1 LFKSNQLADKE
12 ERKHGDAKGHGL
24 TGWLRTKVLGKDKEL
39 SPVDTQFL
47 EDLSDLNTV
56 GRYEIVGKLGQGS
69 VGVVYQGTDPYIKR
83 DVSIKIARPSRNV
96 VGEKADRYRE
106 RFFLEAQSAGMLMH
120 PNIIAVYDAGMYRD
134 FCYITMEYVDG
145 PTLEAHCN
153 RENLLPVNKAVEII
167 FIACKA
173 LDYAHKMGVIHRD
186 IKPSNIMLTQ
196 SGSVKIADFSIAQI
210 KSEQTISEGIIGSPS
225 YMSPEQVKEE
235 PVEERSDIF
244 SLGVVLYELLTGQQ
258 AFSGDNYFSIM
269 YKITHEEPVS
279 IRIIRPEV
287 PEILEKIVRK
297 AMAKDPSDRYQTCM
311 DFAYDL
317 RVALR
322 GITGTTRSEKIED
335 VVDYVLNV
343 PFFENF
349 DREQVR
355 EILNAS
361 NMIKV
366 KKGKVVVAEGEIDD
380 SFYIILSGRAAVKKE
395 KKAIA
400 TIGRGECFG
409 EMSYLSG
416 KARIA
421 TVSAATDCVLLK
433 ISATL
438 LDKASESMQ
447 LLFLRNFALTLIRRL
462 SKDIN
467 SPPPTLERPSHP

>member
-1 LFKSNQLADKE
+1 MVKSNPLAEKE
-12 ERKHGDAKGHGL
+12 EKGQEDGKGHGFS
-24 TGWLRTKVLGKDKEL
+24 GWLKAKVLGKDKEA

-47 EDLSDLNTV
+47 ADLSDLNTV

-69 VGVVYQGTDPYIKR
+69 VGVVYQGRDPYINR

-96 VGEKADRYRE
+96 VGEKEERYRE

-145 PTLEAHCN
+145 PTLEVHCK
-153 RENLLPVNKAVEII
+153 RENLLAISKAVEII

-210 KSEQTISEGIIGSPS
+210 KSEQTISKGIIGSPS

-244 SLGVVLYELLTGQQ
+244 SLGAVFYELLTGQQ
-258 AFSGDNYFSIM
+258 AFPGDNYFSIM
-269 YKITHEEPVS
+269 YKITNEDPPSV
-279 IRIIRPEV
+279 RVIRPEV

-297 AMAKDPSDRYQTCM
+297 AMARDPSDRYQTCM

-322 GITGTTRSEKIED
+322 GMTGTTRREKVED

-349 DREQVR
+349 ERDQLK
-355 EILNAS
+355 EILDAS

-366 KKGKVVVAEGEIDD
+366 RKGKVVVAEGEIDD
-380 SFYIILSGRAAVKKE
+380 SFYIILSGRAAVQKE
-395 KKAIA
+395 NKNIA

-416 KARIA
+416 QARIA
-421 TVSAATDCVLLK
+421 TVLVATDCILLK

-462 SKDIN
+462 SKDMN
-467 SPPPTLERPSHP
+467 HHPE